1 MSEIEKMYSETV
13 IKRNSGVIRLQTEE
27 VDTYIRFQV
36 CDKDPQRQIIV
47 FWQCGSDQMYY
58 LGTVRLNDKDKQWYV
73 ILDDLSTEFT
83 MEEVMSEFNKQFEE
97 KQQVREILE

>member
-1 MSEIEKMYSETV
+1 MLVRLY
-13 IKRNSGVIRLQTEE
+13 SGVIRLQTEE

-58 LGTVRLNDKDKQWYV
+58 IGTVRIEYTDEPWYV

-83 MEEVMSEFNKQFEE
+83 MEEVMSEFNKQFEIQM
-97 KQQVREILE
+97 KQGAC

>member
-1 MSEIEKMYSETV
+1 MIVKLD
-13 IKRNSGVIRLQTEE
+13 SGVIRLQTEE

-36 CDKDPQRQIIV
+36 CDKDPARQIIV

-58 LGTVRLNDKDKQWYV
+58 LGTVRIEAKNTPWYV

-83 MEEVMSEFNKQFEE
+83 MEEVMSEFNKQFEIPLKTGE
-97 KQQVREILE
+97 C

>member
-1 MSEIEKMYSETV
+1 MIVKLYS
-13 IKRNSGVIRLQTEE
+13 GLIRLKTEY
-27 VDTYIRFQV
+27 VDTHIHFQV

-58 LGTVRLNDKDKQWYV
+58 LGTVRLNDKDKQRYV

-83 MEEVMSEFNKQFEE
+83 MEEVMSEFNKQFEIQM
-97 KQQVREILE
+97 KQGAC

>member
-1 MSEIEKMYSETV
+1 MIVKLYS
-13 IKRNSGVIRLQTEE
+13 GLIRLKTED
-27 VDTYIRFQV
+27 VDTHIHFQV

-58 LGTVRLNDKDKQWYV
+58 LGTVSLNDKDKQRYV

-83 MEEVMSEFNKQFEE
+83 MEEVMSEFNKQFEIQM
-97 KQQVREILE
+97 KQGAC

>member
-1 MSEIEKMYSETV
+1 M
-13 IKRNSGVIRLQTEE
+13 IKLDPGVIRLQTEE

-36 CDKDPQRQIIV
+36 CDKDPQRQIVV

-58 LGTVRLNDKDKQWYV
+58 LGTVRLNNKDKQLYV

-83 MEEVMSEFNKQFEE
+83 MEEVVSEFSKKFNEE
-97 KQQVREILE
+97 IKC

>member
-1 MSEIEKMYSETV
+1 MIVKLYS
-13 IKRNSGVIRLQTEE
+13 GLIRLKTED
-27 VDTYIRFQV
+27 VDTHIRFQV

-47 FWQCGSDQMYY
+47 FWQWGSDQMYY

-83 MEEVMSEFNKQFEE
+83 MEEVMSEFNKQFEIQM
-97 KQQVREILE
+97 KQGAC

>member
-1 MSEIEKMYSETV
+1 MIVKLYSG
-13 IKRNSGVIRLQTEE
+13 SIRLKTED
-27 VDTYIRFQV
+27 VDTHIRFQV

-47 FWQCGSDQMYY
+47 FWQWSSDQMYY

-83 MEEVMSEFNKQFEE
+83 MEEVMNVFNEQFEIH
-97 KQQVREILE
+97 KT

>member
-1 MSEIEKMYSETV
+1 MIVKLD
-13 IKRNSGVIRLQTEE
+13 SGVIRLQTKE

-47 FWQCGSDQMYY
+47 FWQCGSEQMYY
-58 LGTVRLNDKDKQWYV
+58 LGTVRIEQYKNPFYV

-83 MEEVMSEFNKQFEE
+83 MEEVMHEFDNQFEIQM
-97 KQQVREILE
+97 KQGAC

>member
-1 MSEIEKMYSETV
+1 MLVKLDY
-13 IKRNSGVIRLQTEE
+13 GVIRLKTED

-47 FWQCGSDQMYY
+47 FWQGDSDHMYY

-83 MEEVMSEFNKQFEE
+83 MEEVMSEFNKQFEIQM
-97 KQQVREILE
+97 KQGAC

>member
-1 MSEIEKMYSETV
+1 MLVKLD
-13 IKRNSGVIRLQTEE
+13 SGVIRLQTKE

-47 FWQCGSDQMYY
+47 FWQCGSKQMYY
-58 LGTVRLNDKDKQWYV
+58 LGAVRIEYTDEPWYV

-83 MEEVMSEFNKQFEE
+83 MEEVMSEFDKQFEIQM
-97 KQQVREILE
+97 KQGAC

>member
-1 MSEIEKMYSETV
+1 MIVKLYS
-13 IKRNSGVIRLQTEE
+13 GLIRLKTEG
-27 VDTYIRFQV
+27 VDTHIHFQV

-58 LGTVRLNDKDKQWYV
+58 LGTVRLNDKDKQRYV

-83 MEEVMSEFNKQFEE
+83 MEEVMSEFNKQFEIQM
-97 KQQVREILE
+97 KQGAC

>member
-1 MSEIEKMYSETV
+1 MLNKLD
-13 IKRNSGVIRLQTEE
+13 SGVLRLQTEE

-83 MEEVMSEFNKQFEE
+83 MEEVMSEFNKQFKIRLKTGEC
-97 KQQVREILE
+97 Q